1 VAAAAGASETWGNGR
16 GSAAGWATHVAAT
29 KANAVANAGSNR
41 RKVLVM
47 ITRMAMGGAGTGGTG
62 ESRGEIADWHQ
73 RPQAEKHA
81 IQP

>member
-1 VAAAAGASETWGNGR
+1 
-16 GSAAGWATHVAAT
+16 
-29 KANAVANAGSNR
+29 
-41 RKVLVM
+41 VLVM